1 MQFSIISMKKLIFK
15 KLLFDITVFFLI
27 SSVTLGL
34 IVWVIQAVNYMDFI
48 TEDGHSLG
56 IYFKYTLLSLPK
68 ILSRIL
74 PFILFISVFYN
85 LIKLE
90 NNNELLVYWT
100 YGISKL
106 KFINILFIFS
116 LIFVIIQIFLN
127 IYVVPISLDKG
138 RDYIKKSDMDFF
150 PSLIKEKKFIDTVSD
165 LTIFVDKINNKGEL
179 VNIFLKDQIEDKESQ
194 IIHAKKGIL
203 QKQNGKNFLVLL
215 DGEFINNLQGK
226 VTNFSFKKTNFDLS
240 KYSTKTTTYRKIQ
253 EVDIVVLINC
263 LKKLYLE
270 TNYIEVKDFVCS
282 NDSLKNIKQETLKR
296 IFKPFYIPVI
306 CLIASLLIFASKD
319 NYAYGRV
326 KIILFLLGIIALIA
340 SEISV
345 RYSGLDNTKSLI
357 FIGIP
362 LMMIFIIYSIIF
374 KYTIFKSHA

>member
-1 MQFSIISMKKLIFK
+1 MKKLIFK

-116 LIFVIIQIFLN
+116 LIFLIIQIFLN

-138 RDYIKKSDMDFF
+138 RDYIKKSDLDFF

-165 LTIFVDKINNKGEL
+165 LTIFVDKINSKGEL
-179 VNIFLKDQIEDKESQ
+179 VNIFLKDQIEDNESQ

-203 QKQNGKNFLVLL
+203 QKQNGKNFLVLV
-215 DGEFINNLQGK
+215 DGEFINNLEGK

-253 EVDIVVLINC
+253 EVDIMVLINC
-263 LKKLYLE
+263 LKNLYLK
-270 TNYIEVKDFVCS
+270 TNYTEVEDFAC
-282 NDSLKNIKQETLKR
+282 NNESLKNIKQETLKR

-319 NYAYGRV
+319 SYVYSRV
-326 KIILFLLGIIALIA
+326 KIILFLLGIIALIT

>member
-1 MQFSIISMKKLIFK
+1 MKKLIFK
-15 KLLFDITVFFLI
+15 KLLLDITTFFLI
-27 SSVTLGL
+27 SSITLGL

-48 TEDGHSLG
+48 TEDGHSLD

-68 ILSRIL
+68 VLSRIL

-116 LIFVIIQIFLN
+116 LLFLIIQIFLN

-138 RDYIKKSDMDFF
+138 RDYIKKSDLDFF

-165 LTIFVDKINNKGEL
+165 LTIFVDKINSKGEL

-194 IIHAKKGIL
+194 IIHAKRGIL
-203 QKQNGKNFLVLL
+203 QKQNGKNFLVLV
-215 DGEFINNLQGK
+215 DGEFINNLEGK

-253 EVDIVVLINC
+253 EVDIMILINC

-270 TNYIEVKDFVCS
+270 TNYTEVKDFVCS

-319 NYAYGRV
+319 SYAYSRV

>member
-1 MQFSIISMKKLIFK
+1 MN
-15 KLLFDITVFFLI
+15 LFP
-27 SSVTLGL
+27 
-34 IVWVIQAVNYMDFI
+34 A
-48 TEDGHSLG
+48 
-56 IYFKYTLLSLPK
+56 
-68 ILSRIL
+68 
-74 PFILFISVFYN
+74 
-85 LIKLE
+85 
-90 NNNELLVYWT
+90 
-100 YGISKL
+100 
-106 KFINILFIFS
+106 
-116 LIFVIIQIFLN
+116 
-127 IYVVPISLDKG
+127 
-138 RDYIKKSDMDFF
+138 
-150 PSLIKEKKFIDTVSD
+150 LIKEKTFIDTGCD
-165 LTIFVDKINNKGEL
+165 LTTFVDKINSKGEL
-179 VNIFLKDQIEDKESQ
+179 VNIFLKDQIEDNESQ

-203 QKQNGKNFLVLL
+203 QKKNGKNFLVLV
-215 DGEFINNLQGK
+215 DGEFINNLEGK

-253 EVDIVVLINC
+253 EVDIMVLINC
-263 LKKLYLE
+263 LKNLYLK
-270 TNYIEVKDFVCS
+270 TNYTEVEDFIC
-282 NDSLKNIKQETLKR
+282 NNESLKNIKQETLKR

-319 NYAYGRV
+319 SYAYSRV

>member
-1 MQFSIISMKKLIFK
+1 MKKLIFK

-116 LIFVIIQIFLN
+116 LLFLIIQIFLN

-138 RDYIKKSDMDFF
+138 RDYIKKSDLDFF

-165 LTIFVDKINNKGEL
+165 LTIFVDKINSKGEL

-203 QKQNGKNFLVLL
+203 QKQNDKNFLVLL
-215 DGEFINNLQGK
+215 DGEFINNLEGK

-253 EVDIVVLINC
+253 EVDIMVLINC
-263 LKKLYLE
+263 LKNLYLK
-270 TNYIEVKDFVCS
+270 TNYAEVEDFVC
-282 NDSLKNIKQETLKR
+282 NNESLKNIKQETLKR

-319 NYAYGRV
+319 SYAYSRV

>member
-1 MQFSIISMKKLIFK
+1 MKKLIFK

-116 LIFVIIQIFLN
+116 LLFLIIQIFLN

-138 RDYIKKSDMDFF
+138 RDYIKKSDLDFF

-165 LTIFVDKINNKGEL
+165 LTIFVDKINSKGEL
-179 VNIFLKDQIEDKESQ
+179 VNIFLKDQIEDNESQ

-203 QKQNGKNFLVLL
+203 QKKNGKNFLVLV
-215 DGEFINNLQGK
+215 DGEFINNLEGK

-253 EVDIVVLINC
+253 EVDIMVLINC
-263 LKKLYLE
+263 LKNLYLK
-270 TNYIEVKDFVCS
+270 TNYTEVEDFIC
-282 NDSLKNIKQETLKR
+282 NNESLKNIKQETLKR

-319 NYAYGRV
+319 SYVYSRV

>member
-1 MQFSIISMKKLIFK
+1 MKKLIFK

-116 LIFVIIQIFLN
+116 LLFLIIQIFLN

-138 RDYIKKSDMDFF
+138 RDYIKKSDLDFF

-165 LTIFVDKINNKGEL
+165 LTIFVDKINSKGEL

-215 DGEFINNLQGK
+215 DGEFINNLEGK

-253 EVDIVVLINC
+253 EVDILVLINC
-263 LKKLYLE
+263 LKNLYLK
-270 TNYIEVKDFVCS
+270 TNYTEVEDFVC
-282 NDSLKNIKQETLKR
+282 NNESLKNIKQETLKR

-306 CLIASLLIFASKD
+306 CLIASLLIFASFPWSD
-319 NYAYGRV
+319 LCNSENFSFNFA
-326 KIILFLLGIIALIA
+326 FLSCLAIA
-340 SEISV
+340 S
-345 RYSGLDNTKSLI
+345 
-357 FIGIP
+357 
-362 LMMIFIIYSIIF
+362 
-374 KYTIFKSHA
+374 AQ

>member
-1 MQFSIISMKKLIFK
+1 MKKLIFK

-116 LIFVIIQIFLN
+116 LIFLIIQIFLN

-165 LTIFVDKINNKGEL
+165 LTIFVDKINSKGEL
-179 VNIFLKDQIEDKESQ
+179 VNVFLKDQIEDKESQ

-253 EVDIVVLINC
+253 EVDIVVLISC

>member
-1 MQFSIISMKKLIFK
+1 MKKLIFK

-116 LIFVIIQIFLN
+116 LIFLIIQIFLN

-138 RDYIKKSDMDFF
+138 RDYIKKSDLDFF

-165 LTIFVDKINNKGEL
+165 LTIFVDKINSKGEL
-179 VNIFLKDQIEDKESQ
+179 VNVFLKDQIEDKESQ

-203 QKQNGKNFLVLL
+203 QKQNGKNFLVLV
-215 DGEFINNLQGK
+215 DGEFINNLEGK

-240 KYSTKTTTYRKIQ
+240 KYSTKTTTHRKIQ
-253 EVDIVVLINC
+253 EVHIMVLINC
-263 LKKLYLE
+263 LKKLYLD
-270 TNYIEVKDFVCS
+270 TNYTEIKDFVC
-282 NDSLKNIKQETLKR
+282 ITTL
-296 IFKPFYIPVI
+296 
-306 CLIASLLIFASKD
+306 
-319 NYAYGRV
+319 
-326 KIILFLLGIIALIA
+326 
-340 SEISV
+340 
-345 RYSGLDNTKSLI
+345 
-357 FIGIP
+357 
-362 LMMIFIIYSIIF
+362 
-374 KYTIFKSHA
+374 

>member
-1 MQFSIISMKKLIFK
+1 MKKLIFK

-116 LIFVIIQIFLN
+116 LLFLIIQIFLN

-138 RDYIKKSDMDFF
+138 RDYIKKSDLDFF

-165 LTIFVDKINNKGEL
+165 LTIFVDKINSKGEL

-203 QKQNGKNFLVLL
+203 QKQNGKNFLVLV
-215 DGEFINNLQGK
+215 DGEFINNLEGK

-253 EVDIVVLINC
+253 EVDIMVLINC
-263 LKKLYLE
+263 LKNQYLK
-270 TNYIEVKDFVCS
+270 TNYTEVEDFVC
-282 NDSLKNIKQETLKR
+282 NNESLKNIKQETLKR

-319 NYAYGRV
+319 SYAYSRV

>member
-1 MQFSIISMKKLIFK
+1 MKKLIFK

-116 LIFVIIQIFLN
+116 LLFLIIQIFLN

-138 RDYIKKSDMDFF
+138 RDYIKTSDLDFF

-179 VNIFLKDQIEDKESQ
+179 VNIFLKDQIKNKESQ
-194 IIHAKKGIL
+194 IIHAKKGVL
-203 QKQNGKNFLVLL
+203 QKQNGKNFLVLV
-215 DGEFINNLQGK
+215 DGEFINNLEGK

-253 EVDIVVLINC
+253 EVDIMILINC
-263 LKKLYLE
+263 LKKLYLNK
-270 TNYIEVKDFVCS
+270 NYKEVIDFVCS

-296 IFKPFYIPVI
+296 IFKPFYIPAI

-319 NYAYGRV
+319 SYFYNRL
-326 KIILFLLGIIALIA
+326 KIILFSFGIVALIV

-362 LMMIFIIYSIIF
+362 LIMIFIIYSIIF
-374 KYTIFKSHA
+374 KYTIFKSHV

>member
-1 MQFSIISMKKLIFK
+1 MKKLIFK

-116 LIFVIIQIFLN
+116 LLFLIIQIFLN

-138 RDYIKKSDMDFF
+138 RDYIKKSDLDFF

-215 DGEFINNLQGK
+215 DGEFINNLEGK

-253 EVDIVVLINC
+253 EVDIMVLINC
-263 LKKLYLE
+263 LKNLYLK
-270 TNYIEVKDFVCS
+270 TNYTEVEDFAC
-282 NDSLKNIKQETLKR
+282 NNESLKNIKQETLKR

-319 NYAYGRV
+319 SYVYSRV
-326 KIILFLLGIIALIA
+326 KIILFLFGIIALIA

-357 FIGIP
+357 FIGMP
-362 LMMIFIIYSIIF
+362 LIMIFIIYSIIF

>member
-1 MQFSIISMKKLIFK
+1 MKKLIFK

-116 LIFVIIQIFLN
+116 LLFLIIQIFLN

-138 RDYIKKSDMDFF
+138 RDYIKKSDLDFF

-165 LTIFVDKINNKGEL
+165 LTIFVDKINSKGEL

-203 QKQNGKNFLVLL
+203 QKQNGKNFLVLV
-215 DGEFINNLQGK
+215 DGEFINNLEGK

-253 EVDIVVLINC
+253 EVDIMVLINC
-263 LKKLYLE
+263 LKNLYLK
-270 TNYIEVKDFVCS
+270 TNYTEVEDFVC
-282 NDSLKNIKQETLKR
+282 NNESLKNIKQETLKR

-319 NYAYGRV
+319 SYAYSRV

>member
-1 MQFSIISMKKLIFK
+1 MKKLIFK

-116 LIFVIIQIFLN
+116 LLFLIIQIFLN

-138 RDYIKKSDMDFF
+138 RDYIKKSDLDFF

-165 LTIFVDKINNKGEL
+165 LTIFVDKINSKGEL

-203 QKQNGKNFLVLL
+203 QKKNGKNFLVLV
-215 DGEFINNLQGK
+215 DGEFINNLEGK

-253 EVDIVVLINC
+253 EVDIMVLINC
-263 LKKLYLE
+263 LKNLYLK
-270 TNYIEVKDFVCS
+270 TNYTEVEDFIC
-282 NDSLKNIKQETLKR
+282 NNESLKNIKQETLKR

-319 NYAYGRV
+319 SYAYSRV

>member
-1 MQFSIISMKKLIFK
+1 MKKLIFK
-15 KLLFDITVFFLI
+15 KLLFEITTFFLI
-27 SSVTLGL
+27 SSITLGL

-48 TEDGHSLG
+48 TEDGHSLD

-68 ILSRIL
+68 VLSRIL

-90 NNNELLVYWT
+90 NSNELLVYWT

-116 LIFVIIQIFLN
+116 IVFLIIQIILN
-127 IYVVPISLDKG
+127 IYVVPLSLDKG
-138 RDYIKKSDMDFF
+138 RNYIKNSDLDFF

-203 QKQNGKNFLVLL
+203 QKKNGKNYLVLI
-215 DGEFINNLQGK
+215 DGEFINNLEGK

-240 KYSTKTTTYRKIQ
+240 KYSTKTTTHRKIQ
-253 EVDIVVLINC
+253 EVNIMVLVNC
-263 LKKLYLE
+263 LKKLYLN
-270 TNYIEVKDFVCS
+270 TNHNEVKDFVCD
-282 NDSLKNIKQETLKR
+282 NNSLKNIKQETLKR
-296 IFKPFYIPVI
+296 IFKPFYIPAI

-319 NYAYGRV
+319 SYFYSRI
-326 KIILFLLGIIALIA
+326 KIILFSFGIIVLIA

-362 LMMIFIIYSIIF
+362 LIMIFIIYSIIF
-374 KYTIFKSHA
+374 KYTIFRSHA

>member
-1 MQFSIISMKKLIFK
+1 MKKLIFK

-116 LIFVIIQIFLN
+116 LLFLIIQIFLN

-138 RDYIKKSDMDFF
+138 RDYIKKSDLDFF

-165 LTIFVDKINNKGEL
+165 LTIFVDKINSKGEL
-179 VNIFLKDQIEDKESQ
+179 VNIFLKDQIRDKESQ

-203 QKQNGKNFLVLL
+203 QKQNGKNFLVLI
-215 DGEFINNLQGK
+215 DGEFINNLEGK

-253 EVDIVVLINC
+253 EVDIMVLINC
-263 LKKLYLE
+263 LKNLYLK
-270 TNYIEVKDFVCS
+270 TNYAEVEDFVC
-282 NDSLKNIKQETLKR
+282 NNESLKNIKQETLKR

-319 NYAYGRV
+319 SYAYSRV

>member
-1 MQFSIISMKKLIFK
+1 MKKLIFK

-48 TEDGHSLG
+48 TEDGHSLS

-74 PFILFISVFYN
+74 PFIFFISVFYN
-85 LIKLE
+85 LVKLE

-100 YGISKL
+100 YGVTKL
-106 KFINILFIFS
+106 KFINILFTFS
-116 LIFVIIQIFLN
+116 LLFLLIQVLLN
-127 IYVVPISLDKG
+127 ILVVPLTLDKG
-138 RDYIKKSDMDFF
+138 RDYIKKSDLEFF

-203 QKQNGKNFLVLL
+203 QKQNGKNFLVLI
-215 DGEFINNLQGK
+215 DGEFVNYIEGK

-253 EVDIVVLINC
+253 EVDIMVLINC
-263 LKKLYLE
+263 LKNQYLK
-270 TNYIEVKDFVCS
+270 TSYTEVEDFVC
-282 NDSLKNIKQETLKR
+282 NNESLKNIKQETLKR

>member
-1 MQFSIISMKKLIFK
+1 MKKLIFK

-116 LIFVIIQIFLN
+116 LLFLIIQILLN

-345 RYSGLDNTKSLI
+345 RYSGLDNAKSLI

-362 LMMIFIIYSIIF
+362 LMMILIIYSIIF

>member
-1 MQFSIISMKKLIFK
+1 MKKLIFK
-15 KLLFDITVFFLI
+15 KLLFDITAFFLI
-27 SSVTLGL
+27 SSITLGL
-34 IVWVIQAVNYMDFI
+34 IVWVIQAVNYIDFI

-74 PFILFISVFYN
+74 PFILFISVFYS

-100 YGISKL
+100 YGVSKL
-106 KFINILFIFS
+106 KFVNVLFIFS
-116 LIFVIIQIFLN
+116 LLFLIIQIILN

-138 RDYIKKSDMDFF
+138 RDYIKKSDLDFF

-203 QKQNGKNFLVLL
+203 QKQNGKNVLVLV
-215 DGEFINNLQGK
+215 DGEFINNLEGK

-253 EVDIVVLINC
+253 EVDIMILINC
-263 LKKLYLE
+263 LKKLYLN
-270 TNYIEVKDFVCS
+270 TNYNEVIDFVCS

-296 IFKPFYIPVI
+296 IFKPFYIPAI

-319 NYAYGRV
+319 SYFYNRL
-326 KIILFLLGIIALIA
+326 KIILFSFGIVALIV

-362 LMMIFIIYSIIF
+362 LIMIFIIYSIIF
-374 KYTIFKSHA
+374 KYTIFKSHV

>member
-1 MQFSIISMKKLIFK
+1 MKKLIFK

-116 LIFVIIQIFLN
+116 LLFLIIQIVLS

-138 RDYIKKSDMDFF
+138 RDYIKTSDLDFF

-165 LTIFVDKINNKGEL
+165 LTIFVDKINSKGEL

-203 QKQNGKNFLVLL
+203 QKQNGKNFLVLV
-215 DGEFINNLQGK
+215 DGEFINNLEGK

-253 EVDIVVLINC
+253 EVDILVLINC
-263 LKKLYLE
+263 LKNLYLK
-270 TNYIEVKDFVCS
+270 TNYTEVEDFVC
-282 NDSLKNIKQETLKR
+282 NNESLKNIKQETLKR

-319 NYAYGRV
+319 SYVYSRV
-326 KIILFLLGIIALIA
+326 KIILFLFGIIALIA

>member
-1 MQFSIISMKKLIFK
+1 MKKLIFK

-27 SSVTLGL
+27 SSMTLGL

-116 LIFVIIQIFLN
+116 LLFLIIQILLN

-138 RDYIKKSDMDFF
+138 RDYIKKSDLDFF

-253 EVDIVVLINC
+253 EVDIVVLISC

-319 NYAYGRV
+319 NYAYSRV

-362 LMMIFIIYSIIF
+362 FMMIFIIYSIIF

>member
-1 MQFSIISMKKLIFK
+1 MKKLIFK
-15 KLLFDITVFFLI
+15 KLLFEITTFFLI
-27 SSVTLGL
+27 SSITLGL

-48 TEDGHSLG
+48 TEDGHSLD

-68 ILSRIL
+68 VLSRIL

-90 NNNELLVYWT
+90 NSNELLVYWT

-116 LIFVIIQIFLN
+116 IVFLIIQIILN
-127 IYVVPISLDKG
+127 IYVVPLSLDKG
-138 RDYIKKSDMDFF
+138 RNYIKNSDLDFF

-203 QKQNGKNFLVLL
+203 QKKNGKNYLVLI
-215 DGEFINNLQGK
+215 DGEFINNLEGK

-240 KYSTKTTTYRKIQ
+240 KYSTKTTTHRKIQ
-253 EVDIVVLINC
+253 EVNIMVLVNC
-263 LKKLYLE
+263 LKKLYLN
-270 TNYIEVKDFVCS
+270 TNYNEVKDFVCD
-282 NDSLKNIKQETLKR
+282 NNSLKNIKQETLKR
-296 IFKPFYIPVI
+296 IFKPFYIPAI

-319 NYAYGRV
+319 SYFYSRI
-326 KIILFLLGIIALIA
+326 KIILFSFGIIVLIA

-362 LMMIFIIYSIIF
+362 LIMIFIIYSIIF
-374 KYTIFKSHA
+374 KYTIFKSHV

>member
-1 MQFSIISMKKLIFK
+1 MKKLIFK

-116 LIFVIIQIFLN
+116 LLFLIIQIFLN

-138 RDYIKKSDMDFF
+138 RDYIKKSDLDFF

-165 LTIFVDKINNKGEL
+165 LTIFVDKINSKGEL
-179 VNIFLKDQIEDKESQ
+179 VNVFLKDQIEDKESQ

-203 QKQNGKNFLVLL
+203 QKQNGKNFLVLV
-215 DGEFINNLQGK
+215 DGEFINNLEGK

-253 EVDIVVLINC
+253 EVDIMVLINC
-263 LKKLYLE
+263 LKNLYLK
-270 TNYIEVKDFVCS
+270 TNYTEVEDFVC
-282 NDSLKNIKQETLKR
+282 NNESLKNIKQETLKR

-319 NYAYGRV
+319 SYAYSRV

>member
-1 MQFSIISMKKLIFK
+1 LQFSIISMKKLIFK
-15 KLLFDITVFFLI
+15 KLLFDITAFFLI
-27 SSVTLGL
+27 SSITLGL

-48 TEDGHSLG
+48 TEDGHSLD

-68 ILSRIL
+68 VLSRIL

-90 NNNELLVYWT
+90 NSNELLVYWT

-116 LIFVIIQIFLN
+116 IVFLIIQIILN
-127 IYVVPISLDKG
+127 IYVVPLSLDKG
-138 RDYIKKSDMDFF
+138 RNYIKNSDLDFF

-203 QKQNGKNFLVLL
+203 QKKNGKNYLVLI
-215 DGEFINNLQGK
+215 DGEFINNLEGK

-240 KYSTKTTTYRKIQ
+240 KYSTKTTTHRKIQ
-253 EVDIVVLINC
+253 EVNIMVLVNC
-263 LKKLYLE
+263 LKKLYLN
-270 TNYIEVKDFVCS
+270 TNYNEVKDFVCD
-282 NDSLKNIKQETLKR
+282 NNSLKNIKQETLKR
-296 IFKPFYIPVI
+296 IFKPFYIPAI

-319 NYAYGRV
+319 SYFYSRI
-326 KIILFLLGIIALIA
+326 KIILFSFGIIVLIA

-362 LMMIFIIYSIIF
+362 LIMIFIIYSIIF
-374 KYTIFKSHA
+374 KYTIFKSHV

>member
-1 MQFSIISMKKLIFK
+1 MKKLIFK

-116 LIFVIIQIFLN
+116 LIFLIIQIFLN

-138 RDYIKKSDMDFF
+138 RDYIKKSDLDFF

-165 LTIFVDKINNKGEL
+165 LTIFVDKINSKGEL
-179 VNIFLKDQIEDKESQ
+179 VNVFLKDQIEDKESQ

-203 QKQNGKNFLVLL
+203 QKQNGKNFLVLV
-215 DGEFINNLQGK
+215 DGEFINNLEGK

-253 EVDIVVLINC
+253 EVDIMVLINC
-263 LKKLYLE
+263 LKNLYLK
-270 TNYIEVKDFVCS
+270 TNYTEVEDFVC
-282 NDSLKNIKQETLKR
+282 NNESLKNIKQETLKR

-319 NYAYGRV
+319 SYAYNRV

>member
-1 MQFSIISMKKLIFK
+1 MKKLIFK

-116 LIFVIIQIFLN
+116 LLFLIIQIVLS

-138 RDYIKKSDMDFF
+138 RDYIKTSDLDFF

-179 VNIFLKDQIEDKESQ
+179 VNIFLKDQIKKKESQ

-203 QKQNGKNFLVLL
+203 QKQNGKNFLILV
-215 DGEFINNLQGK
+215 DGEFINNLEGK

-253 EVDIVVLINC
+253 EVDILVLINC
-263 LKKLYLE
+263 LKNLYLK
-270 TNYIEVKDFVCS
+270 TNYTEVEDFVC
-282 NDSLKNIKQETLKR
+282 NNESLKNIKQETLKR

-319 NYAYGRV
+319 SYAYGRIKV
-326 KIILFLLGIIALIA
+326 ILFLLGIIALIA

-362 LMMIFIIYSIIF
+362 LMMILIIYSIIF

>member
-1 MQFSIISMKKLIFK
+1 MKKLIFK

-116 LIFVIIQIFLN
+116 LIFLIIQIFLN

-253 EVDIVVLINC
+253 EVDIMVLINC
-263 LKKLYLE
+263 LKNQYLK
-270 TNYIEVKDFVCS
+270 TSYTEVEDFVC
-282 NDSLKNIKQETLKR
+282 NNESLKNIKQETLKR

-319 NYAYGRV
+319 NYAYSRV

>member
-1 MQFSIISMKKLIFK
+1 MKKLIFK

-116 LIFVIIQIFLN
+116 LLFLIIQIFLN

-138 RDYIKKSDMDFF
+138 RDYIKKSDLDFF

-203 QKQNGKNFLVLL
+203 QKQNDKNFLVLL
-215 DGEFINNLQGK
+215 DGEFINNLEGK

-253 EVDIVVLINC
+253 EVDILVLINC
-263 LKKLYLE
+263 LKNLYLK
-270 TNYIEVKDFVCS
+270 TNYTEVEDFVC
-282 NDSLKNIKQETLKR
+282 NNESLKNIKQETLKR

-319 NYAYGRV
+319 SYVYSRV
-326 KIILFLLGIIALIA
+326 KIILFLFGIIALIA

>member
-1 MQFSIISMKKLIFK
+1 MKKLIFK

-116 LIFVIIQIFLN
+116 LLFLIIQIFLN

-138 RDYIKKSDMDFF
+138 RDYIKKSDLDFF

-165 LTIFVDKINNKGEL
+165 LTIFVDKINSKGEL

-203 QKQNGKNFLVLL
+203 QKQNGKNFLVLV
-215 DGEFINNLQGK
+215 DGEFINNLEGK

-253 EVDIVVLINC
+253 EVDILVLINC
-263 LKKLYLE
+263 LKNLYLK
-270 TNYIEVKDFVCS
+270 TNYTEVEDFVC
-282 NDSLKNIKQETLKR
+282 NNESLKNIKQETLKR

-319 NYAYGRV
+319 SYAYSRV